1 MNNNKNNN
9 EGSHW
14 SDPNCVL
21 CSWVP
26 DLDTG
31 KGNTTDRICRRC
43 RKSDMATSA
52 RRIREPRAFYLK
64 RAESCEALARSGTE
78 DDIAPFSRLMWWRM
92 ALRWRLT
99 ALRGF
104 RWIPDT
110 RTVVVLRPRRK
121 AKTPA
126 ASKDRGVGSVDRRT
140 KKRGRRS

>member
-1 MNNNKNNN
+1 MNN

-14 SDPNCVL
+14 SDPGCAL

-31 KGNTTDRICRRC
+31 EGDTTDRICSRC
-43 RKSDMATSA
+43 REYDMATSA
-52 RRIREPRAFYLK
+52 HRIREPRDFYLK
-64 RAESCEALARSGTE
+64 QAESCEARARSGTE

-92 ALRWRLT
+92 ALHWRLA

-110 RTVVVLRPRRK
+110 GAVVVLRPRRR
-121 AKTPA
+121 AKTPL
-126 ASKDRGVGSVDRRT
+126 ASKDRGTGSVDSRT
-140 KKRGRRS
+140 KKPGR